1 MASIDSK
8 FPKAMAGIVDILAG
22 FGLSMKMYDNE
33 GKLVVQSDNAER
45 IFVDE
50 PNMLITADRDNEE
63 IRMAVEEN
71 SEEVNNIWESVKN
84 FLDKKLMMRLDYR
97 VFGKRLE
104 PKSDKVNLEDP
115 DGVKESVLNSEV
127 EIEMQGVTESF
138 GSMYGSTKT
147 SYQPLDNVKLI
158 VKHKKAVNE
167 ETRGSRSRNIS
178 KIMLQKGDERFAL
191 PTKNLGCARAVARH
205 VYNGGSVHDEVS
217 ESIFSLQDDLV
228 RLKEFVS
235 YVKSRNLINED
246 NSEYVTLAEQ
256 HIGAIREIFKKL
268 TGTKTYANA
277 VESVLDF
284 SRTEILEDD
293 IDLESQFVETHFD
306 DKVSNAMDTLK
317 NLTAKRSAYQK
328 AIEEAIEKETFAKF
342 KNLMT
347 ETEGYEFSSNRD
359 KLGFQ
364 VSQLGA
370 AAENKQLGSFLSGLS
385 SKITSGGQLNDFDYR
400 TLKASLMAARSAP
413 VQSQAPD
420 SFLESV
426 VYENFFKEF
435 DVDDK

>member
-246 NSEYVTLAEQ
+246 NSEYVALAEQ
-256 HIGAIREIFKKL
+256 HIGSIREIFKKL

-306 DKVSNAMDTLK
+306 DKVSNAMNTLK

-328 AIEEAIEKETFAKF
+328 AIEEAIEKETFANL

-426 VYENFFKEF
+426 VYENFFKAF